1 MCGRAGDVDD
11 FGQAAEPAAAA
22 VPVASPPVL
31 VLLPPSEGKAAGGDG
46 PPVGRRPVLS
56 TPDLARARSD
66 LLDALRRAARADPA
80 ALARGLRLPAGVA
93 AAALAADA
101 RARTAPT
108 MPALDRYTG
117 VVYQALDVASLTPAA
132 RRRAEELVLVSSGL
146 WGVVRG
152 GDLVPD
158 YRVPA
163 SGTVPGLGGVT
174 AHWRAPLAAA
184 MPAVVGDHAVLDL
197 RSTDYSGMWRPTGE
211 LAERVVA
218 VRVLA
223 AAGCRRPAY
232 DVGGELPRQDGQ
244 GPGGAAP
251 GDEPAPPHRPDGRAV
266 PTRPRPGPAGR
277 AALAG
282 PVPPGGRPGRP
293 LPLSPPLSRRRPPAG
308 PIGGPATDVPSS
320 L

>member
-1 MCGRAGDVDD
+1 M
-11 FGQAAEPAAAA
+11 
-22 VPVASPPVL
+22 L

-56 TPDLARARSD
+56 TPDLARGRSD
-66 LLDALRRAARADPA
+66 LLGALRRAARADPA
-80 ALARGLRLPAGVA
+80 GPGRGLRLPAGVA
-93 AAALAADA
+93 AAALVADA

-132 RRRAEELVLVSSGL
+132 RRRAEDLVLVSSGL

-174 AHWRAPLAAA
+174 AHWRLPLAAA

-197 RSTDYSGMWRPTGE
+197 RSTDYNGMWRPTGE

-223 AAGCRRPAY
+223 QRGTGARRTTSVVSFHAKT
-232 DVGGELPRQDGQ
+232 VK
-244 GPGGAAP
+244 
-251 GDEPAPPHRPDGRAV
+251 GRWCG
-266 PTRPRPGPAGR
+266 TW
-277 AALAG
+277 
-282 PVPPGGRPGRP
+282 
-293 LPLSPPLSRRRPPAG
+293 
-308 PIGGPATDVPSS
+308 
-320 L
+320 

>member
-1 MCGRAGDVDD
+1 M
-11 FGQAAEPAAAA
+11 
-22 VPVASPPVL
+22 L

-56 TPDLARARSD
+56 TPDLARGRSD
-66 LLDALRRAARADPA
+66 LLDALRRAARTDPP

-117 VVYQALDVASLTPAA
+117 VVYQALGVATLTPTA

-152 GDLVPD
+152 SDLVPD

-174 AHWRAPLAAA
+174 AHWRVPLAAA
-184 MPAVVGDHAVLDL
+184 MPGVVGDHAVLDL
-197 RSTDYSGMWRPTGE
+197 RSSDYSGMWRPAGE

-223 AAGCRRPAY
+223 QRGAGARRTTSVVSFHAKT
-232 DVGGELPRQDGQ
+232 VKGLVVR
-244 GPGGAAP
+244 
-251 GDEPAPPHRPDGRAV
+251 HLV
-266 PTRPRPGPAGR
+266 T
-277 AALAG
+277 
-282 PVPPGGRPGRP
+282 
-293 LPLSPPLSRRRPPAG
+293 SRRRH
-308 PIGGPATDVPSS
+308 TDPMAALRDAADALDLRVELPSPGRFPQVVD
-320 L
+320 LVGRYP

>member
-1 MCGRAGDVDD
+1 
-11 FGQAAEPAAAA
+11 
-22 VPVASPPVL
+22 VL

-46 PPVGRRPVLS
+46 PAVGRRPVLS
-56 TPDLARARSD
+56 TPDLARGRSD
-66 LLDALRRAARADPA
+66 LLDALRRAARTDPA
-80 ALARGLRLPAGVA
+80 ALARGLRVPAGVA

-117 VVYQALDVASLTPAA
+117 VVYQALGHASLTPAS
-132 RRRAEELVLVSSGL
+132 RRRAEDLVLVSSGL

-174 AHWRAPLAAA
+174 AHWRGPLAAA
-184 MPAVVGDHAVLDL
+184 MPGVVGDHAVLDL

-223 AAGCRRPAY
+223 QRGAGTRRTTSVVSFHAKT
-232 DVGGELPRQDGQ
+232 VKGLVVR
-244 GPGGAAP
+244 
-251 GDEPAPPHRPDGRAV
+251 HLV
-266 PTRPRPGPAGR
+266 T
-277 AALAG
+277 
-282 PVPPGGRPGRP
+282 
-293 LPLSPPLSRRRPPAG
+293 SRRRH
-308 PIGGPATDVPSS
+308 TDPMAALRDAADALDLRVELPSPGRFPQVVD
-320 L
+320 LVGRYP

>member
-1 MCGRAGDVDD
+1 
-11 FGQAAEPAAAA
+11 
-22 VPVASPPVL
+22 VL

-56 TPDLARARSD
+56 TPDLARGRSD
-66 LLDALRRAARADPA
+66 LLDALRRAARTDPA

-108 MPALDRYTG
+108 MAALDRYTG

-174 AHWRAPLAAA
+174 AHWRVPLAGVAELA
-184 MPAVVGDHAVLDL
+184 Q
-197 RSTDYSGMWRPTGE
+197 
-211 LAERVVA
+211 LAERERADLLLGLHRQKHDHEIVYCIGNLHLRA
-218 VRVLA
+218 
-223 AAGCRRPAY
+223 
-232 DVGGELPRQDGQ
+232 RQDG
-244 GPGGAAP
+244 
-251 GDEPAPPHRPDGRAV
+251 HRSGKWTD
-266 PTRPRPGPAGR
+266 
-277 AALAG
+277 
-282 PVPPGGRPGRP
+282 PVN
-293 LPLSPPLSRRRPPAG
+293 
-308 PIGGPATDVPSS
+308 
-320 L
+320 

>member
-1 MCGRAGDVDD
+1 
-11 FGQAAEPAAAA
+11 
-22 VPVASPPVL
+22 VL
-31 VLLPPSEGKAAGGDG
+31 VLLPPSEGKAAGGEG

-56 TPDLARARSD
+56 TPTLAHSRND
-66 LLDALRRAARADPA
+66 LLDALRRAAREDPA

-93 AAALAADA
+93 VAALAADA

-108 MPALDRYTG
+108 RPALDRYTG

-132 RRRAEELVLVSSGL
+132 RRRAEGLVLVSSGL
-146 WGVVRG
+146 WGIVRG

-184 MPAVVGDHAVLDL
+184 MPLVVGDHAVLDL

-218 VRVLA
+218 VRVIAERGAGARRTTSVVSFHAKTVKGLVVRHLVTTRRRHTDPMAALCDA
-223 AAGCRRPAY
+223 AAALDLRL
-232 DVGGELPRQDGQ
+232 ELPS
-244 GPGGAAP
+244 
-251 GDEPAPPHRPDGRAV
+251 
-266 PTRPRPGPAGR
+266 
-277 AALAG
+277 
-282 PVPPGGRPGRP
+282 PGRFP
-293 LPLSPPLSRRRPPAG
+293 QVVDLVGRYP
-308 PIGGPATDVPSS
+308 
-320 L
+320 